1 MVIINAS
8 PLHLWWLS
16 ARDAQ
21 SAACASRRSSR
32 AVGRLVWLAAS
43 TETRIA
49 MDKARV
55 ENEARYHQVA
65 LGQLDRAEELAKT
78 ATNPYEAAQAIA
90 ALGPEAYRALSDA
103 Y

>member
-1 MVIINAS
+1 MVSIPAS

-43 TETRIA
+43 TEARIA

-55 ENEARYHQVA
+55 ENEAIIHRVA
-65 LGQLDRAEELAKT
+65 LAQLDRAEELAKT
-78 ATNPYEAAQAIA
+78 ATE
-90 ALGPEAYRALSDA
+90 EAYRALSDA

>member
-1 MVIINAS
+1 MVGMPAQ
-8 PLHLWWLS
+8 PMHLAWLS
-16 ARDAQ
+16 ARDALA
-21 SAACASRRSSR
+21 AACASRRSHR
-32 AVGRLVWLAAS
+32 AVERLVWLAAS

-55 ENEARYHQVA
+55 DNEARYHSVA
-65 LGQLDRAEELAKT
+65 LGQLDRGEELGKM

-90 ALGPEAYRALSDA
+90 ALRPEAYRALSDA